1 MVGVESRLE
10 DGGRLMLTIP
20 LDTVG
25 WIIVKA
31 REFDVKEEDASD
43 GEAASD
49 DVMGVLEDRADDP
62 TEAELRSW
70 IGDLSD
76 DEQAE
81 LVALF
86 WMGRGDGGPEE
97 FAELVETARAARSRP
112 TADYLLGEPL
122 LADHLEEA
130 LEALG
135 HDTSELESR
144 LR

>member
-1 MVGVESRLE
+1 
-10 DGGRLMLTIP
+10 MLTIP
-20 LDTVG
+20 LDTIG

-31 REFDVKEEDASD
+31 REYDVKEADTSD

-70 IGDLSD
+70 IGDLSE

-86 WMGRGDGGPEE
+86 WMGRGDGGVEE
-97 FAELVETARAARSRP
+97 LPELVETARASRTRS
-112 TADYLLGEPL
+112 TAGYLLGEPL

>member
-1 MVGVESRLE
+1 
-10 DGGRLMLTIP
+10 MLTIP

-31 REFDVKEEDASD
+31 REFDVKVEGERD
-43 GEAASD
+43 GEDSGNPMA
-49 DVMGVLEDRADDP
+49 VLEDNADDS

-70 IGDLSD
+70 IEDLTD
-76 DEQAE
+76 TQQAE

-86 WMGRGDGGPEE
+86 WLGRGDGDAAE
-97 FAELVETARAARSRP
+97 FGDLVEQARRARSGR
-112 TADYLLGEPL
+112 TSKYLLGEPL
-122 LADHLEEA
+122 LADYLEEG

-135 HDTSELESR
+135 VDTSEIESN